1 MSAHHSTTHIN
12 MSAHHSYAGRHPPL
26 YIYLLLNNFCLY
38 RSITCSRKEAYLVE
52 RAANGLDALKT
63 LFCDSQPLIMF
74 AFGGLVLPR

>member
-1 MSAHHSTTHIN
+1 MLVDILHFISIFC
-12 MSAHHSYAGRHPPL
+12 P
-26 YIYLLLNNFCLY
+26 NNFCLY
-38 RSITCSRKEAYLVE
+38 RSVTCSRKEAYLVE